1 MYYAYL
7 VHVGPR
13 LEANGVRSIRI
24 CKTLVFRID
33 YSRFRRSRH
42 ACLSV
47 FFEANRLEWVAGESD
62 LYFHEGSGG
71 AGGGCSACKKETL
84 RLKTGVKVYGWTT
97 GEPGHAHFGE

>member
-1 MYYAYL
+1 MYAYL
-7 VHVGPR
+7 VYVGPR

-62 LYFHEGSGG
+62 LYFMKVR
-71 AGGGCSACKKETL
+71 GGGGGLLRVQKGNAETKNRREGVRLDYRGTWACAF
-84 RLKTGVKVYGWTT
+84 W
-97 GEPGHAHFGE
+97 